1 MMRWGLLLLGLSQVG
16 KVDSFLFAMCMT
28 LIQTFPLPRQIQK
41 GLLFIFLIVVLFD
54 PNLVFYL
61 GLWAYDAY
69 PMYPLFCLYPVFPA
83 YIYGQPTYLWAMV
96 WTVFGWYVRQLEE
109 KYKQD
114 HVKVNHQR
122 DDFVEKERFLA
133 EQNARLSAEKQ
144 YEVEIARLQE
154 RNRIARDLH
163 DSIGH
168 VLSSSLLQVGA
179 LQVMNQNEDLV
190 PLLATL
196 QNTLD
201 RGMHSARQSLHDLE
215 DSAWNFDEQLRQLIH
230 EFQFCPLILK
240 QQMNHPLPIWQAKHL
255 IAIISE
261 ALHNVTCH
269 SNATQVNLTIREQ
282 PGFYQLI
289 IEDNGQVK
297 QVKEGGMGLL
307 NMQSRVKRLNGHWN
321 LNTQN
326 GFKIHISWPKEEM
339 K

>member
-1 MMRWGLLLLGLSQVG
+1 MIRWGLLILGLSQVG

-28 LIQTFPLPRQIQK
+28 LIHTFPLPRRVQK
-41 GLLFIFLIVVLFD
+41 GLLILFLILALFY
-54 PNLVFYL
+54 PNLIFYL

-69 PMYPLFCLYPVFPA
+69 PLHLLFCLFPVLPA
-83 YIYGQPTYLWAMV
+83 YIYENPTYLWGIAWIM
-96 WTVFGWYVRQLEE
+96 FGMCLRQLEDR
-109 KYKQD
+109 YQQD
-114 HVKVNHQR
+114 HAKVNYQR

-179 LQVMNQNEDLV
+179 LQVMNQNADLV
-190 PLLATL
+190 PLLVTL

-201 RGMHSARQSLHDLE
+201 HGMYSVRQSLHDLE
-215 DSAWNFDEQLRQLIH
+215 DSTWNFDDQLRQLIH
-230 EFQFCPLILK
+230 EFRFCPLTL
-240 QQMNHPLPIWQAKHL
+240 QQHINHSLPTWQGKHL

-269 SNATQVNLTIREQ
+269 SNATLVNLTLREQ

-289 IEDNGQVK
+289 IEDNGLVDQL
-297 QVKEGGMGLL
+297 QEGGMGLMS
-307 NMQSRVKRLNGHWN
+307 MQNRVEQLKGHWN
-321 LNTQN
+321 LDIQN
-326 GFKIHISWPKEEM
+326 GFKIHISWPKEES